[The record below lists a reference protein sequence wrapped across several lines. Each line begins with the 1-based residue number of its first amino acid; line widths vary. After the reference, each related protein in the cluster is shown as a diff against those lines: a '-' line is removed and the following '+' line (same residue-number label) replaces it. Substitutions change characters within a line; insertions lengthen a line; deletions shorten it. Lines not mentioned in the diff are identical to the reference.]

1 MDPIQKQDFKLDQYE
16 KKALKKIQQNN
27 QKKQQYFFINFLIW
41 IVIGS
46 VIGLGVFI
54 YFISY

>member
-1 MDPIQKQDFKLDQYE
+1 MDPIQKQDLKLDQYE
-16 KKALKKIQQNN
+16 KKALQKIRQNN
-27 QKKQQYFFINFLIW
+27 EKKQQYFFINFLIW

-54 YFISY
+54 YFITY